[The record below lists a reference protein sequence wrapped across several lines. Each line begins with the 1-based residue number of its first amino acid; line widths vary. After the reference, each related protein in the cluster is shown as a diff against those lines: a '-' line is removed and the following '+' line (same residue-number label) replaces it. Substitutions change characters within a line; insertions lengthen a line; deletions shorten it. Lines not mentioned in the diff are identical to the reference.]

1 MKIKRFY
8 YIENGKQLEV
18 VPDDVGWGLYL
29 DNELIEDYGSEDL
42 AVKVMGDVSLLID
55 SGADYI
61 CMSDVHE
68 NLEV

>member
-8 YIENGKQLEV
+8 YIENGKQFEV

-29 DNELIEDYGSEDL
+29 DSELVEDYGSEEL
-42 AVKVMGDVSLLID
+42 AVKVMKDVSLLID
-55 SGADYI
+55 SGVDYI

-68 NLEV
+68 KLEV